1 MMRRRRIRRLL
12 EGLAAGLALGLAFA
26 ATAGSLRFYGTGAGD
41 VDRVKIRI
49 DPPTAAD
56 IGATDFTID
65 FWLRAL
71 PGENAGSVSCGV
83 NDGWITG
90 NVVLDRDIYGPGPD
104 WGIALGARSGGGMRV
119 AFGASD
125 AAGNGTVLCGTSN
138 VADGAW
144 HHIAVQRRLSDG
156 RIWLFVDG
164 RLEASAVGPAGSLA
178 YPDGRST
185 AWPASDPFL
194 VLAAEKHD
202 AGSSYPSFSGW
213 LSELRLSTVLR
224 YPTGTTPGPAFTVH
238 DRRHAVD
245 TATAALYRFQEG
257 SGTALRSATGD
268 AAVAGE
274 VRFHPTLARPQ
285 WSSEAP
291 LPRSPGCLDLDDDA
305 SVDAATDGVLL
316 LRAWLGLR
324 GPALTAGA
332 LGAGA
337 RRTDPAAII
346 AYLAAQPLDPPGLTG
361 REPARAGLA
370 LVRLM
375 QGASD
380 AALLTGLGTA
390 TTPAGLRSYL
400 AAGCGLP

>member
-1 MMRRRRIRRLL
+1 MPHLL
-12 EGLAAGLALGLAFA
+12 PLLACCALACLARDVA
-26 ATAGSLRFYGTGAGD
+26 AGSLRFFGTGAGD
-41 VDRVKIRI
+41 IDRVKIPI

-56 IGATDFTID
+56 VGATDFTID

-71 PGENAGSVSCGV
+71 PGENAGTVSCGV

-104 WGIALGARSGGGMRV
+104 WGIALGMRPAGGMRL

-125 AAGNGTVLCGTSN
+125 AAGNGTVVCGTSN
-138 VADGAW
+138 IADGQW
-144 HHIAVQRRLSDG
+144 HHVAVQRRLSDG

-185 AWPASDPFL
+185 GWPASDPFL

-202 AGSSYPSFSGW
+202 AGSAYPSFAGW
-213 LSELRLSTVLR
+213 LSELRLSTMLR
-224 YPTGTTPGPAFTVH
+224 YPVGTSLGPAFTVH
-238 DRRHAVD
+238 DRRHAAD
-245 TATAALYRFQEG
+245 AATAALYRFQEG
-257 SGTALRSATGD
+257 AGNALRSATGD
-268 AAVAGE
+268 AAITGD
-274 VRFHPTLARPQ
+274 VRFHPSLPRPQ
-285 WSSEAP
+285 WSTEAP
-291 LPRSPGCLDLDDDA
+291 LPRSPGCLDLDDDGV
-305 SVDAATDGVLL
+305 VDAATDGVLL
-316 LRAWLGLR
+316 VRAWLGVR

-332 LGAGA
+332 LGSAA
-337 RRTDPAAII
+337 RRTDPAAIV

-361 REPARAGLA
+361 REPMRAGLA
-370 LVRLM
+370 LVRLLA
-375 QGASD
+375 GVPD

-390 TTPAGLRSYL
+390 ATPAGLRAYL